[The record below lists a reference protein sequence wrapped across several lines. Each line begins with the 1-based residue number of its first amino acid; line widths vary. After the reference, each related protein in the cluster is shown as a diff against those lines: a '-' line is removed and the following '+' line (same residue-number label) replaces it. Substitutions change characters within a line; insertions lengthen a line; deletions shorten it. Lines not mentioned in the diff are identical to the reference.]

1 MSTGAGDLS
10 PAIAPA
16 GVAEARWRSMAR
28 APESKRLI
36 VLLVVVGFFGFLN
49 NAFISGDSF
58 LAIFQA
64 MAFVGIVAIGQTL
77 LIVAGEFDLSVG
89 SVAALADVS
98 AALLMVNAGVDP
110 ILAMLIGLGV
120 GALVGVCNGILVLRV
135 GVPSFIATIG
145 MLFIARGLTVWITA
159 AKPIYPL
166 PPVID
171 QLGDINLF
179 GLSASLVIMLLL
191 VVAGAFVLDRMTFG
205 RLIRATGGNPEA
217 ARIAGVKTVRTKF
230 MLFVLV
236 GLLAGLSGVLSLV
249 HFGAGTHLMGQGWE
263 LSAIAAV
270 VVGGTSLFGGSGT
283 VIGTF
288 LGLIILQSI
297 SNGMVAAQIDPWWQT
312 ITIGLIMLFS
322 VSVDVTRRR
331 KRPVA

>member
-1 MSTGAGDLS
+1 MTSGAGGLS

-16 GVAEARWRSMAR
+16 AVVEARWRSLVR
-28 APESKRLI
+28 APESKRLL
-36 VLLVVVGFFGFLN
+36 VLLLIIGFFGFLN

-98 AALLMVNAGVDP
+98 AALLMVKAGIDP
-110 ILAMLIGLGV
+110 ILAMAIGLGI
-120 GALVGVCNGILVLRV
+120 GALIGVCNGILVLRV

-145 MLFIARGLTVWITA
+145 MLFIARGLTVWITG

-191 VVAGAFVLDRMTFG
+191 VVVGTFVLDRMTFG

-312 ITIGLIMLFS
+312 ITIGLIMLLS

-331 KRPVA
+331 RRPIA

>member
-1 MSTGAGDLS
+1 MTNGAEGMSAVV
-10 PAIAPA
+10 APDE
-16 GVAEARWRSMAR
+16 GIQSRWQSLVRTREA
-28 APESKRLI
+28 KRLV

-98 AALLMVNAGVDP
+98 AALLMVKAGVDP
-110 ILAMLIGLGV
+110 IVALGIGLGI

-145 MLFIARGLTVWITA
+145 MLFIARGLAVWISA
-159 AKPIYPL
+159 AKPIHPL
-166 PPVID
+166 PPVIN
-171 QLGDINLF
+171 QLGDLNLF
-179 GLSASLVIMLLL
+179 GLSISLVVMLLL
-191 VVAGAFVLDRMTFG
+191 VVVGAFVLNRMTFG

-331 KRPVA
+331 KRPIA

>member
-1 MSTGAGDLS
+1 
-10 PAIAPA
+10 
-16 GVAEARWRSMAR
+16 
-28 APESKRLI
+28 
-36 VLLVVVGFFGFLN
+36 VVGFFGFLN

-98 AALLMVNAGVDP
+98 AALLMVQAGVDP
-110 ILAMLIGLGV
+110 IVAMLVGLGV
-120 GALVGVCNGILVLRV
+120 GAFVGVCNGILVLRV

-191 VVAGAFVLDRMTFG
+191 VVVGTFVLDRMTFG

-230 MLFVLV
+230 LLFVLV

-249 HFGAGTHLMGQGWE
+249 HFVAGTHLMGQVWE
-263 LSAIAAV
+263 LAASAAV

-283 VIGTF
+283 VIGAGP
-288 LGLIILQSI
+288 GLIMLQS
-297 SNGMVAAQIDPWWQT
+297 SSAGRVAAQIASWWQT

-322 VSVDVTRRR
+322 VTVDVTRRR
-331 KRPVA
+331 KRPIA

>member
-1 MSTGAGDLS
+1 MADGSGSLTQS
-10 PAIAPA
+10 ITPAMVVEP
-16 GVAEARWRSMAR
+16 RWRTALR
-28 APESKRLI
+28 APELKRLG
-36 VLLVVVGFFGFLN
+36 VLVLVVGFFGLLN
-49 NAFISGDSF
+49 NAFVSGDSF

-89 SVAALADVS
+89 SVAALTNVS
-98 AALLMVNAGVDP
+98 AALLMVNAGIDP
-110 ILAMLIGLGV
+110 IVALGIGLGI
-120 GALVGVCNGILVLRV
+120 GALVGACNGVLVLRV

-145 MLFIARGLTVWITA
+145 MLFIARGLAVWISA
-159 AKPIYPL
+159 AKPIFPL
-166 PPVID
+166 PPVIG
-171 QLGDINLF
+171 QLGDITVA
-179 GLSASLVIMLLL
+179 GLSVSLVVMLLL
-191 VVAGAFVLDRMTFG
+191 VVAGAFVLNRMNFG

-230 MLFVLV
+230 LLFVLM

-297 SNGMVAAQIDPWWQT
+297 ANGMVAAQIDPWWQT

-322 VSVDVTRRR
+322 VTVDVSRRR
-331 KRPVA
+331 RRAIA